1 MTRGDLTASKVLGV
15 LDRYIADHDALSVL
29 PFNTEPVPE
38 RPLMG
43 RGRRATL
50 LMCQID
56 IYLWPA
62 RNDLGPVHRSEV
74 KLGAVAYT
82 FDVDFIHRNPV
93 LNSAVMSEWEGGA
106 KAATLGQVY
115 SSWASFSHNHPR
127 AAHWIALDAFFDDE
141 VPLPLKVRTIAATG
155 RRCIVL
161 GRVSQAQRFA
171 LAAEGAVAILDED
184 STAAEIPRQIEAVV
198 VGATPTLPP
207 QTSIGTRLTD
217 REIQVLE
224 LFAQRRALTASS
236 LASGLGLRTTTVRGH
251 LFRGR
256 RKLTAAGL
264 KCATRGELANALQEI
279 GYSHTDAQW
288 HAAGRW

>member
-1 MTRGDLTASKVLGV
+1 
-15 LDRYIADHDALSVL
+15 
-29 PFNTEPVPE
+29 
-38 RPLMG
+38 
-43 RGRRATL
+43 
-50 LMCQID
+50 
-56 IYLWPA
+56 
-62 RNDLGPVHRSEV
+62 
-74 KLGAVAYT
+74 LGAVAYT
-82 FDVDFIHRNPV
+82 FDVDFVHRNPI
-93 LNSAVMSEWEGGA
+93 LSTAIMSEWKTSTE
-106 KAATLGQVY
+106 AATLGKFY
-115 SSWASFSHNHPR
+115 SSWSAFSLDHPR

-161 GRVSQAQRFA
+161 GRVSPVQRSA
-171 LAAEGAVAILDED
+171 LSAEGAVAILDD
-184 STAAEIPRQIEAVV
+184 DWTAAEIPGQIEAIV
-198 VGATPTLPP
+198 VGAVPVLPA
-207 QTSIGTRLTD
+207 QSSIGSRLTD

-236 LASGLGLRTTTVRGH
+236 LAAALGLRTTTVRGH

>member
-1 MTRGDLTASKVLGV
+1 
-15 LDRYIADHDALSVL
+15 
-29 PFNTEPVPE
+29 
-38 RPLMG
+38 MG
-43 RGRRATL
+43 HSRRANL

-56 IYLWPA
+56 IYLWLT
-62 RNDLGPVHRSEV
+62 RDRLRLVHRSEG
-74 KLGAVAYT
+74 KLGTIAYT

-93 LNSAVMSEWEGGA
+93 LNSAVMSEWAGSA
-106 KAATLGQVY
+106 KATTLGKTY
-115 SSWASFSHNHPR
+115 NSWASFSQDHPR

-141 VPLPLKVRTIAATG
+141 IPLPLKVRTIAATG

-161 GRVSQAQRFA
+161 GSVSPAQRSA
-171 LAAEGAVAILDED
+171 LAAEGAVAILEDD
-184 STAAEIPRQIEAVV
+184 STAAELPRLIEAVV
-198 VGATPTLPP
+198 IGAAPTLPP
-207 QTSIGTRLTD
+207 QSSVGTRLTD

-236 LASGLGLRTTTVRGH
+236 LAAGLGLRTTTVRGH

-256 RKLTAAGL
+256 RKLAAAGF

>member
-1 MTRGDLTASKVLGV
+1 M
-15 LDRYIADHDALSVL
+15 
-29 PFNTEPVPE
+29 
-38 RPLMG
+38 
-43 RGRRATL
+43 
-50 LMCQID
+50 
-56 IYLWPA
+56 
-62 RNDLGPVHRSEV
+62 
-74 KLGAVAYT
+74 GAVAYT

-93 LNSAVMSEWEGGA
+93 LNSAVMSEWESSA
-106 KAATLGQVY
+106 KATTLGKVY
-115 SSWASFSHNHPR
+115 SSWASFSRDHSR

-161 GRVSQAQRFA
+161 GRVSSAQRSA
-171 LAAEGAVAILDED
+171 LGAEGAVAILDDD
-184 STAAEIPRQIEAVV
+184 STPAEIPRRIEEVV
-198 VGATPTLPP
+198 AGSAPTLPAKP
-207 QTSIGTRLTD
+207 GVGTRLTD

-236 LASGLGLRTTTVRGH
+236 LASALGLRTTTVRGH

-256 RKLTAAGL
+256 RKLAAAGL

-288 HAAGRW
+288 HASGRW